1 MEKLK
6 SASGVAAGYL
16 LLFVFLSIPIFFLLG
31 AAEFSVW
38 ALDWIPGAFAIA
50 LGAFVLLMPLAII
63 PASRGLAAN
72 LFSITSLVFGAC
84 LWLYTLAFTYLE
96 WGMLAV
102 VIGVMLA
109 GVGVIFTGI
118 LAAIFAGSGQR
129 GFTIRDVRRLSLLE
143 CLVGSSSRAA
153 AYARVCT
160 QNPFQSNAYPKF
172 GRIACLERACEKPIR
187 NSPRMASQR
196 RPGGRIPDISR
207 DLPASPTLG
216 CHRAGRSPASSTRRS
231 PRLTGR
237 SRRR

>member
-50 LGAFVLLMPLAII
+50 LGACVLLMPLAII

-118 LAAIFAGSGQR
+118 VAAIFAGAWGVL
-129 GFTIRDVRRLSLLE
+129 GNMALLFAMF
-143 CLVGSSSRAA
+143 VGSRFLSAWLAHLAEQRRMREF
-153 AYARVCT
+153 AYKTPSKVT
-160 QNPFQSNAYPKF
+160 
-172 GRIACLERACEKPIR
+172 LTR
-187 NSPRMASQR
+187 NSD
-196 RPGGRIPDISR
+196 G
-207 DLPASPTLG
+207 
-216 CHRAGRSPASSTRRS
+216 
-231 PRLTGR
+231 
-237 SRRR
+237 